1 METAYQSV
9 SADGLQIPIV
19 LMRQYGLEPGS
30 GVTIELQPEGIRI
43 VPARTE
49 PVTIENRALRYLLTS
64 VGDAV
69 TVQIHLL
76 PDKTGW
82 QVNVYGA
89 GMTRPAGK
97 LIYSLSGV
105 LLPDPST
112 PPEQMRR
119 ALVEISTQP

>member
-1 METAYQSV
+1 MK
-9 SADGLQIPIV
+9 SA
-19 LMRQYGLEPGS
+19 
-30 GVTIELQPEGIRI
+30 PEN
-43 VPARTE
+43 VEHAPAGKYTLPPR
-49 PVTIENRALRYLLTS
+49 V
-64 VGDAV
+64 D
-69 TVQIHLL
+69 HL

-82 QVNVYGA
+82 QVDVYGA